1 MYVSDHDLAD
11 WIGVS
16 ADSRCERFASLIDWP
31 FEPRYVT
38 ISEGLRVHYVD
49 EGTGPTVLLLH
60 GEPTWAYLYRKMIP
74 GLVRSGCR
82 VIAPDLV
89 GFGRSDKPSLRDDY
103 TYGRHLRWLTETI
116 DGIDSASPLGT
127 VTMFCQDWGGLIGLS
142 HMARHPETYRGV
154 VVSNTGV
161 PLGRDIHMND
171 DDGFS
176 TWRQFSQ
183 DVTPFWASVC
193 VGGTLSPLN
202 PTGFQLSDK
211 EQMAYDAPFPEE
223 VYAAGARQFPLLVP
237 TSSVHP
243 SAPICWETWSLLA
256 QCEVPLTTAFGA
268 DDKVTGPL
276 QGLMSSSVPGAAN
289 QPHVIIENAGHFIQE
304 HEPDQ
309 CVDAILGLLER
320 TQ

>member
-1 MYVSDHDLAD
+1 
-11 WIGVS
+11 
-16 ADSRCERFASLIDWP
+16 
-31 FEPRYVT
+31 
-38 ISEGLRVHYVD
+38 
-49 EGTGPTVLLLH
+49 
-60 GEPTWAYLYRKMIP
+60 
-74 GLVRSGCR
+74 
-82 VIAPDLV
+82 
-89 GFGRSDKPSLRDDY
+89 
-103 TYGRHLRWLTETI
+103 
-116 DGIDSASPLGT
+116 
-127 VTMFCQDWGGLIGLS
+127 
-142 HMARHPETYRGV
+142 
-154 VVSNTGV
+154 
-161 PLGRDIHMND
+161 MND
-171 DDGFS
+171 DDAFS

-183 DVTPFWASVC
+183 DVTPFQASVC
-193 VGGTLSPLN
+193 VGGSVSPLN
-202 PTGFQLSDK
+202 PIGFQLSDQ
-211 EQMAYDAPFPEE
+211 EQKAYDAPFPEE
-223 VYAAGARQFPLLVP
+223 IYAAGARQFPLLVP